1 MQGTSYKGLRNFYQH
16 YYSDQKF
23 SEFFMQKVVSQLP
36 DAPNF
41 ILSNLQN
48 GQTTKDDLK
57 GKWTLVDFWGT
68 WCGPCVAEMP
78 KLNNFYEQLK
88 IDKERSQRIGF
99 VSIACSDTKDKVK
112 NFIVK
117 NNYTLPVLM
126 SDNRV
131 ERDFNVQGYPS
142 KYILTPG
149 GKLIAMPFG
158 FDWQQLL
165 EEIAVF

>member
-1 MQGTSYKGLRNFYQH
+1 
-16 YYSDQKF
+16 
-23 SEFFMQKVVSQLP
+23 
-36 DAPNF
+36 
-41 ILSNLQN
+41 
-48 GQTTKDDLK
+48 
-57 GKWTLVDFWGT
+57 
-68 WCGPCVAEMP
+68 
-78 KLNNFYEQLK
+78 
-88 IDKERSQRIGF
+88 
-99 VSIACSDTKDKVK
+99 VK